1 MNERAIL
8 FFCAIARSS
17 ASASPSD
24 FASGKFRLPSSRRMS
39 FGTVASMS
47 APRLS
52 KPTSRNIART
62 SSSFGP
68 MCLRANES
76 MSKIG
81 SRICIGR
88 DYETRDALQ
97 LSSAACA
104 AANRAIGMR
113 NGLQLTYS
121 RPSR

>member
-8 FFCAIARSS
+8 FFCAITRSS

-24 FASGKFRLPSSRRMS
+24 FAPGKFSCPSRRMS

-47 APRLS
+47 AQRLS

-81 SRICIGR
+81 SRICIGK
-88 DYETRDALQ
+88 DYGARHTLQ

-104 AANRAIGMR
+104 AAKRAMGIL
-113 NGLQLTYS
+113 NGLQLTYA

>member
-24 FASGKFRLPSSRRMS
+24 FASGKFSCRLRRMS

-76 MSKIG
+76 TSKIG

-88 DYETRDALQ
+88 DYGARDALQ

-104 AANRAIGMR
+104 AANRAIGIR

>member
-24 FASGKFRLPSSRRMS
+24 FASGKFSCRLRRMS

-76 MSKIG
+76 MIENWFAHLHRK
-81 SRICIGR
+81 RLR
-88 DYETRDALQ
+88 
-97 LSSAACA
+97 SAR
-104 AANRAIGMR
+104 RASTLERCLRRG
-113 NGLQLTYS
+113 
-121 RPSR
+121 